1 MINKTGQAAKNIL
14 NGHSNIIMVIKG
26 ILVSYL
32 FTIPMFTI
40 FAYFLKFTDFPLKY
54 MSTAVIITTLLSIV
68 IAGWISTKNVK
79 SKGWLNGAIVG
90 FIYMLIL
97 YLVSSIVY
105 REFAINS
112 YVLILLGIGILS
124 GSIGGILGINLKR

>member
-26 ILVSYL
+26 HTGILFVYNSDVCY
-32 FTIPMFTI
+32 FCV
-40 FAYFLKFTDFPLKY
+40 FLKFTDFPLKY

>member
-1 MINKTGQAAKNIL
+1 
-14 NGHSNIIMVIKG
+14 
-26 ILVSYL
+26 
-32 FTIPMFTI
+32 
-40 FAYFLKFTDFPLKY
+40 
-54 MSTAVIITTLLSIV
+54 
-68 IAGWISTKNVK
+68 
-79 SKGWLNGAIVG
+79 
-90 FIYMLIL
+90 MLIL

>member
-14 NGHSNIIMVIKG
+14 SGHTNVITIIKG
-26 ILVSYL
+26 ILISYL
-32 FTIPMFTI
+32 FTLPMFAI
-40 FAYFLKFTDFPLKY
+40 FAYFLRFTDFPLKY

-68 IAGWISTKNVK
+68 IAGWISAKNVK

-97 YLVSSIVY
+97 YLISSIVY
-105 REFAINS
+105 RDFAVNS
-112 YVLILLGIGILS
+112 YVLILLAIGVLS

>member
-1 MINKTGQAAKNIL
+1 M
-14 NGHSNIIMVIKG
+14 
-26 ILVSYL
+26 
-32 FTIPMFTI
+32 
-40 FAYFLKFTDFPLKY
+40 DFHQKR
-54 MSTAVIITTLLSIV
+54 
-68 IAGWISTKNVK
+68 K

-124 GSIGGILGINLKR
+124 GSIGGILGINLKDNKDSKVKI